1 MDNKKNSKTKM
12 VRKYIILMLSPLL
25 FLPILLGITLADI
38 ASYEF
43 LEFLMNALMA
53 FLVGYPIY
61 CIILIIIMR
70 KKAANMPYDQQEIDT
85 LLNGAPEIKPNIL
98 LNLGKSLLSLMITW
112 PLCWIVAVIIAAII
126 PSLPWN
132 NADEAFAGTIL
143 SIIPT
148 IFIFR
153 WFQKEDQEKLKQ
165 KKIDFYKEC
174 VGQNI
179 YQVESPVEVQK
190 AQLIAEK
197 MGFNKVSNIAAFYV
211 ECKKLLCQQE
221 GQKESDAFAKV
232 KSEEQKKFE
241 EYTKY
246 AEFTA
251 GREKRITMLAD
262 ELKVALDEKAKA
274 AADLEA
280 ARNFGMQKEKGWG
293 FRAGMASAL
302 GGTGAAVATAMDVAK
317 ENAQIRAN
325 NEANSVMRT
334 LVSNSAL
341 DRYNAI
347 SQKVENLRKQLD
359 DAQTKLVHEADSTE
373 ILRTILF
380 SQIKTTVSDTGAIEI
395 EATAKLRQA
404 QTIFDGLAAV
414 VDGTVIAEIY
424 DNNARVGETKVVLPA
439 LGLSHHTES
448 TIKSIYLTG
457 GNKEKKYQVR
467 FKPYHLWKMEA

>member
-1 MDNKKNSKTKM
+1 MNKKRNNKAKITLKFC
-12 VRKYIILMLSPLL
+12 LLAFLPLL
-25 FLPILLGITLADI
+25 LFPTIFSVSILNEL
-38 ASYEF
+38 F
-43 LEFLMNALMA
+43 ALLFGSMA
-53 FLVGYPIY
+53 AYLVYLF
-61 CIILIIIMR
+61 ILF
-70 KKAANMPYDQQEIDT
+70 KKMKKKIDSEPYDQQDIDE
-85 LLNGAPEIKPNIL
+85 LINGAPEVKPNTL
-98 LNLGKSLLSLMITW
+98 LNVGKSFLLLFITW
-112 PLCWIVAVIIAAII
+112 PLSLVLAII
-126 PSLPWN
+126 IIEVILSLRWSFS
-132 NADEAFAGTIL
+132 DEAKVATLI

-148 IFIFR
+148 FLIFF
-153 WFQKEDQEKLKQ
+153 FFHKKDQEKLAQ

-174 VGQNI
+174 LKQNI
-179 YQVESPVEVQK
+179 YQVQSPVEVQK

-197 MGFNKVSNIAAFYV
+197 MGYNKVSDIAAFYA
-211 ECKKLLCQQE
+211 ECKNLLCQQE
-221 GQKESDAFAKV
+221 GQKESDAFAKA

-262 ELKVALDEKAKA
+262 ELKVALKEKAEA
-274 AADLEA
+274 AAALEA

-302 GGTGAAVATAMDVAK
+302 GGTGAAVATAMDVAS
-317 ENAQIRAN
+317 ENAKIRAN
-325 NEANSVMRT
+325 NEANSVMRA

-341 DRYNAI
+341 DRYEAI
-347 SQKVENLRKQLD
+347 CTKVENLRKQLD
-359 DAQTKLVHEADSTE
+359 DAQSKLVHEADSAE

-395 EATAKLRQA
+395 ESTAKLRQA

>member
-1 MDNKKNSKTKM
+1 MNKKLNNKTKITLKFSLFAFLPFFLFRFILRVCLLTDAFILM
-12 VRKYIILMLSPLL
+12 PVSVIAYLTFLIILFKKMKKKIDSEPYEQQDIDALL
-25 FLPILLGITLADI
+25 
-38 ASYEF
+38 
-43 LEFLMNALMA
+43 
-53 FLVGYPIY
+53 
-61 CIILIIIMR
+61 
-70 KKAANMPYDQQEIDT
+70 K
-85 LLNGAPEIKPNIL
+85 GAPEAKPNVLI
-98 LNLGKSLLSLMITW
+98 NIGKSLLALIVTW
-112 PLCWIVAVIIAAII
+112 PLSYVVAVIISAVI
-126 PSLPWN
+126 PSLRWN
-132 NADEAFAGTIL
+132 NADEATAGTII

-148 IFIFR
+148 LLLLFY
-153 WFQKEDQEKLKQ
+153 FQKEDKKKQTQ

-174 VGQNI
+174 LKQNI
-179 YQVESPVEVQK
+179 HQVQSPFEVQK

-197 MGFNKVSNIAAFYV
+197 MGFIKVSNIAAFYA
-211 ECKKLLCQQE
+211 ECKNLLCQQE

-251 GREKRITMLAD
+251 GREKRVTMLAD
-262 ELKVALDEKAKA
+262 ELKVALTEQA
-274 AADLEA
+274 AAEMDIRSAE
-280 ARNFGMQKEKGWG
+280 NFGMQKEKGWG

-302 GGTGAAVATAMDVAK
+302 GGTGAAVATAMDVAS
-317 ENAQIRAN
+317 ENAKIRAN
-325 NEANSVMRT
+325 NEANAPMRT
-334 LVSNSAL
+334 LMTNSAIA
-341 DRYNAI
+341 RYSVIAE
-347 SQKVENLRKQLD
+347 KVERLKKQLD
-359 DAQTKLVHEADSTE
+359 DAQMKLVHEADSAE
-373 ILRTILF
+373 VWKTILF

>member
-1 MDNKKNSKTKM
+1 MSKKLNNKAKIALKFCLFAFLPFLLFPLILQVCLLTDAFVLMPISTIA
-12 VRKYIILMLSPLL
+12 YLIYSIILFKKMKKKVDSEP
-25 FLPILLGITLADI
+25 
-38 ASYEF
+38 YE
-43 LEFLMNALMA
+43 
-53 FLVGYPIY
+53 
-61 CIILIIIMR
+61 
-70 KKAANMPYDQQEIDT
+70 QQDIDT
-85 LLNGAPEIKPNIL
+85 LLKGAPEAKPNALI
-98 LNLGKSLLSLMITW
+98 NIGKSLLLIMITW
-112 PLCWIVAVIIAAII
+112 PLSYVVAVIISAAI
-126 PSLPWN
+126 PSLRWN
-132 NADEAFAGTIL
+132 NADEATAGTII

-148 IFIFR
+148 LLLFFY
-153 WFQKEDQEKLKQ
+153 FQKEDKKKQTQ
-165 KKIDFYKEC
+165 KKIDFYKKC
-174 VGQNI
+174 LKQNI
-179 YQVESPVEVQK
+179 HQVQSPFEVQK

-197 MGFNKVSNIAAFYV
+197 MGFNKVSNIAAFYA
-211 ECKKLLCQQE
+211 ECKNLLCQQE
-221 GQKESDAFAKV
+221 AQKESDAFAKV
-232 KSEEQKKFE
+232 KSKEQKKFE

-262 ELKVALDEKAKA
+262 ELKVALDEKAKT

-341 DRYNAI
+341 DRYNVI

-359 DAQTKLVHEADSTE
+359 DAQTKLVHEADSAE
-373 ILRTILF
+373 LLRTILF
-380 SQIKTTVSDTGAIEI
+380 NQIKTTVSETGAIEI

-424 DNNARVGETKVVLPA
+424 DNNVRVGETKVVLPA
-439 LGLSHHTES
+439 LGLSHYTES
-448 TIKSIYLTG
+448 TIKSICLTA

-467 FKPYHLWKMEA
+467 FKPYRLWEIEA

>member
-1 MDNKKNSKTKM
+1 MSKKLNNKTKITLNFC
-12 VRKYIILMLSPLL
+12 VFAFLPFLL
-25 FLPILLGITLADI
+25 FPVILYVSILHEIFVLQFGFTAAYLVYLFILFKKMKKKVD
-38 ASYEF
+38 SEPYE
-43 LEFLMNALMA
+43 
-53 FLVGYPIY
+53 
-61 CIILIIIMR
+61 
-70 KKAANMPYDQQEIDT
+70 QQDIDT
-85 LLNGAPEIKPNIL
+85 LLKGAPEVKPNALI
-98 LNLGKSLLSLMITW
+98 NIGKSLLALIITW
-112 PLCWIVAVIIAAII
+112 PLSYVVAVIISAVI
-126 PSLPWN
+126 PSLRWN
-132 NADEAFAGTIL
+132 NADEATAGTIIA
-143 SIIPT
+143 IIPT
-148 IFIFR
+148 LLLFFY
-153 WFQKEDQEKLKQ
+153 FQKEDREKQTQ

-174 VGQNI
+174 LNQNI
-179 YQVESPVEVQK
+179 HQVQSPFEVQK

-197 MGFNKVSNIAAFYV
+197 MGFSKVSDIAVFYA
-211 ECKKLLCQQE
+211 ECKNLLCQQE
-221 GQKESDAFAKV
+221 GQKESDAFAKT

-262 ELKVALDEKAKA
+262 ELKVALAEQTA
-274 AADLEA
+274 AEMDIRSAE
-280 ARNFGMQKEKGWG
+280 NFGMQKEKGWG

-302 GGTGAAVATAMDVAK
+302 GGTAAAVATVADVAE

-325 NEANSVMRT
+325 NEANSTMRT
-334 LVSNSAL
+334 LLRNSAIA
-341 DRYNAI
+341 RYKVI
-347 SQKVENLRKQLD
+347 SEKVENLRKQLD
-359 DAQTKLVHEADSTE
+359 DAQTKLVHEAESAE

-424 DNNARVGETKVVLPA
+424 DSNARVGETKVVLPV
-439 LGLSHHTES
+439 LGLNHHTES
-448 TIKSIYLTG
+448 TVKSICLIG